1 MINEKAGNVAADQ
14 MRSNEQI
21 QRISDPLAKKPTLT
35 SSESKAEKS
44 SSKKAN
50 IKGIIVGIC
59 TRIVNFMLSSF
70 DDFIHSLGEV
80 LKNTVRSAYKKR
92 TRVSY
97 PRRTRRPIS
106 TKFRLKEGAI
116 T

>member
-1 MINEKAGNVAADQ
+1 

-21 QRISDPLAKKPTLT
+21 QGILAPLAEKPILT
-35 SSESKAEKS
+35 TPKSKAEKP

-59 TRIVNFMLSSF
+59 SRIVNLMLSSF
-70 DDFIHSLGEV
+70 DDFVHSLGEL

-92 TRVSY
+92 TRASY

-106 TKFRLKEGAI
+106 TKFRMKSDTIA
-116 T
+116 